1 MLSLPEVRQ
10 VNLASIRHKIGTVLS
25 VLIAQAHSNIVCSQ
39 AVPPVVCGPANALG
53 HQNAH
58 QQDAGCGGAP
68 PSSSPVPG
76 SSVRCLSDIPGLS
89 LSRDVRTGKVL
100 AVVVAIDR
108 SDEVLDNGFFVEPN
122 FTGSDQ

>member
-1 MLSLPEVRQ
+1 MQSLPHLRQ
-10 VNLASIRHKIGTVLS
+10 CRLWYADLLVLFGTSMHTSRWL
-25 VLIAQAHSNIVCSQ
+25 
-39 AVPPVVCGPANALG
+39 
-53 HQNAH
+53 
-58 QQDAGCGGAP
+58 AP
-68 PSSSPVPG
+68 PSSSPVDGTSVMCVTNNPG
-76 SSVRCLSDIPGLS
+76 VL

>member
-1 MLSLPEVRQ
+1 MLCVSNNP
-10 VNLASIRHKIGTVLS
+10 AVL
-25 VLIAQAHSNIVCSQ
+25 
-39 AVPPVVCGPANALG
+39 
-53 HQNAH
+53 
-58 QQDAGCGGAP
+58 
-68 PSSSPVPG
+68 
-76 SSVRCLSDIPGLS
+76 